1 VSHLDIQAALCS
13 PLSQATLKSN
23 IQVSHCDIQ
32 AALRNIQVSHL
43 NIQAALR
50 NIQVS
55 HLNIQAALQGYS
67 QSQRNPDHSTRV
79 TLMVTY
85 ITTQAALKHGKL
97 PVKPNNKQIAPRY
110 TKYPGTSI
118 QGGK

>member
-23 IQVSHCDIQ
+23 IQVSHCD
-32 AALRNIQVSHL
+32 
-43 NIQAALR
+43 IQAALR